1 MRHEWRAEDGA
12 VHELALVRVPGTGTK
27 PYLFGAGANR
37 TPVDIGDF
45 AIGATQVTQAL
56 WQHVM
61 GGNPAKKPDPR
72 RPIENVSWHHVTDR
86 GGFLDRINASP
97 VLAAVAGGDS
107 SLRFRLPTEAE
118 WEYAARGGPRWQDDF
133 AFSGSNDP
141 DAVAWYGPRWNR
153 FDEALMRVFGWPR
166 GWRLAN
172 HIRPK
177 RHKETHPV
185 ASKEP
190 NQLGVYDMSGNV
202 WEWCQDECND
212 GERRLRGGCFDNWDL
227 HCRVWWRY
235 GITPDAHDGCI
246 GFRLALARSA

>member
-1 MRHEWRAEDGA
+1 MRYEWRAEDGG
-12 VHELALVRVPGTGTK
+12 VHELAMVRVPGTARDS
-27 PYLFGAGANR
+27 YLFGAGANR
-37 TPVDIGDF
+37 TPIAIRDF

-56 WQHVM
+56 WQQVM
-61 GGNPAKKPDPR
+61 GANPAKRPGPR
-72 RPIENVSWHHVTDR
+72 HPVENVSWHHITQP
-86 GGFLDRINASP
+86 GGFLDRINAGP
-97 VLAAVAGGDS
+97 ILAAVTEGDS

-118 WEYAARGGPRWQDDF
+118 WEYAARGGPRWRDDF
-133 AFSGSNDP
+133 AFSGSNEP
-141 DAVAWYGPRWNR
+141 DEVAWYGPRWNR
-153 FDEALMRVFGWPR
+153 FDQLLMRVFGWPA

-172 HIRPK
+172 RIRPK

-185 ASKEP
+185 ASKKP

-212 GERRLRGGCFDNWDL
+212 GERRLRGGAHDNWDL

-246 GFRLALARSA
+246 GFRLALAPSA